1 MDLIFYIKGYTN
13 VDWDDDPD
21 DRKST
26 SDFALLLNGGTISWK
41 SKKQT
46 CTTLSTMKLE
56 FLVCVSVLQEVVW
69 SNRFFE
75 HLSIT
80 KNSKGPMILYY
91 DSQVII
97 AYIKDLKYHVST
109 KLIDNKYKF
118 VRDRVESG
126 EITLQYIH
134 KREMIVDFF

>member
-1 MDLIFYIKGYTN
+1 
-13 VDWDDDPD
+13 
-21 DRKST
+21 
-26 SDFALLLNGGTISWK
+26 
-41 SKKQT
+41 
-46 CTTLSTMKLE
+46 
-56 FLVCVSVLQEVVW
+56 
-69 SNRFFE
+69 
-75 HLSIT
+75 
-80 KNSKGPMILYY
+80 MILYY

-134 KREMIVDFF
+134 IHEMIIDFLW